1 MYNLGLISFFEKG
14 IEMASAIIQGG
25 DILFY
30 SLLLGSPNNCLFYF
44 NEQVPVDRNMLVF
57 FLLFI
62 NDK

>member
-1 MYNLGLISFFEKG
+1 
-14 IEMASAIIQGG
+14 MASAIIQGG
-25 DILFY
+25 DILF
-30 SLLLGSPNNCLFYF
+30 LVTRSPNNCFFYF